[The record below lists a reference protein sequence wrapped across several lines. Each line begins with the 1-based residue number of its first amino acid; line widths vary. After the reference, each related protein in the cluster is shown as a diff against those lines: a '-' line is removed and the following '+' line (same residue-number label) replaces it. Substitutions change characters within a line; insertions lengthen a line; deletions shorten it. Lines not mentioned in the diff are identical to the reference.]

1 MKGIAYNVS
10 ALIIEKFLVTII
22 LMTSN
27 IVVIRYLG
35 AEKFGELALFQVYLA
50 LVTVV
55 TEFGVRRVYTS
66 QKSVKSEQNIF
77 SEVIFVKSIIA
88 TLFFVFFIVLL
99 YSFSIDKKYMLLA
112 IVFIVSPWEAY
123 SYHFEA
129 NLKNDLLVK
138 LRVTVTLTLALI
150 RIYLCYIKADV
161 ILLMLSFVLNY
172 ALTNFICVVIARK
185 NKFNY
190 IPLKKKSSRIK
201 IRKYILNRSFFFW
214 VSVLAVQLN
223 MRTDQLMLSAL
234 AGTASVG
241 IYAGAYKLV
250 EQLMSIPS
258 ILANVLLP
266 HISRNV
272 QSDKEKY
279 LFEVYKISMLAALP
293 ICIILLFT
301 APLLLPLLLGKEFVD
316 SVPIFQILI
325 SALPI
330 LVIVNVSG
338 LYYSIF
344 KLEKYAVYR
353 NVFGLGLSLILNF
366 VFIKY
371 LGAIGAA
378 ISVFISYTL
387 LAYVFEWILPLTRKN
402 AHLKLQAL
410 ISIFNT
416 KTYQEIFVYAIQ
428 KFKK

>member
-1 MKGIAYNVS
+1 MKGIAYNVA
-10 ALIIEKFLVTII
+10 ALIIEKFVVTII

-27 IVVIRYLG
+27 VVVIRYLG
-35 AEKFGELALFQVYLA
+35 AKDFGELALFQVYLA
-50 LVTVV
+50 LATVV

-66 QKSVKSEQNIF
+66 QKSIKSEKIIF
-77 SEVIFVKSIIA
+77 REVVFVKYIIAALFFSLFILFLFSFDINKNYILIAIIFV
-88 TLFFVFFIVLL
+88 
-99 YSFSIDKKYMLLA
+99 
-112 IVFIVSPWEAY
+112 VSPWEAY

-138 LRVTVTLTLALI
+138 LRVTVTLSLALI
-150 RIYLCYIKADV
+150 RIYLCYIKAD
-161 ILLMLSFVLNY
+161 ITLLMFSFVLNY
-172 ALTNFICVVIARK
+172 ALTNFICIVIAKR
-185 NKFNY
+185 NNFNY
-190 IPLKKKSSRIK
+190 VALNKKTNRRKV
-201 IRKYILNRSFFFW
+201 RKYILSRSFFFW

-272 QSDKEKY
+272 QSNKEKY
-279 LFEVYKISMLAALP
+279 LLEVYKISMLASLP
-293 ICIILLFT
+293 ICIILLFI
-301 APLLLPLLLGKEFVD
+301 APLLLPLLLGREFID

-353 NVFGLGLSLILNF
+353 NVFGLCLSLVLNY

-371 LGAIGAA
+371 FGAIGAA

-387 LAYVFEWILPLTRKN
+387 LAYLFEWILPLTRKN

-410 ISIFNT
+410 VSVFNI
-416 KTYQEIFVYAIQ
+416 KT
-428 KFKK
+428 